1 MTTQIMFNAT
11 DREKTALIKSLKP
24 TFILVLMDTNTKKHC
39 LPVFERVIGK
49 FDNVRHVVIRPGE
62 KNKNFESVQKVLDE
76 LLANNAGKDALL
88 VNLGGGVITDV
99 ASGLD
104 SIRIDVGGFAA
115 SIYKRGIP
123 YINIP
128 TPLLAQA
135 DAAIGGKT
143 GINAGTIK
151 NSVGTFY
158 PPVATVINT
167 AYLDT
172 LSEKEGLNGLAE
184 MMKHALLD
192 GSEHWQL
199 FMKYLDGKLKLVE
212 LLKRSVQFK
221 TGVVEKD
228 PLENGYRRVLNFGH
242 TVGHA
247 LESYMLTLDKPLK
260 HGFAIAHGMK
270 VAMVLSE
277 MRFSLQ
283 PPGLQQARELVDTL
297 FPPIELSDTDIP
309 LILLPMQQDKK
320 IVNNKLCFVLL
331 EGLGKPMV
339 DCWLEP
345 LDVEKAM
352 LHTLVTQKTA

>member
-1 MTTQIMFNAT
+1 MTTQILFNAS
-11 DREKTALIKSLKP
+11 DRDKTALIKSLKP
-24 TFILVLMDTNTKKHC
+24 TFILVLTDTNTKKHC
-39 LPVFERVIGK
+39 YPILERVVGK
-49 FDNVRHVVIRPGE
+49 FDNVKQVTIRPGE

-88 VNLGGGVITDV
+88 INLGGGVVTD
-99 ASGLD
+99 
-104 SIRIDVGGFAA
+104 IGGFVA

-128 TPLLAQA
+128 TTLLAQA

-151 NSVGTFY
+151 NSIGTIY
-158 PPVATVINT
+158 QPVATIINT

-192 GSEHWQL
+192 GTEHWQSFL
-199 FMKYLDGKLKLVE
+199 KYLDGKVKLVE
-212 LLKRSVQFK
+212 LLKRSVQYK
-221 TGVVEKD
+221 TSVVEKD

-283 PPGLQQARELVDTL
+283 PPGLTQARELVDTL
-297 FPPIELSDTDIP
+297 FPAIDVADTDIP

-345 LDVEKAM
+345 MDVEKAM
-352 LHTLVTQKTA
+352 LTTLVTSKKAA